1 MSPPQD
7 VKLALEVLAGGPFA
21 HARATELASWVLER
35 EAEQIGVASDGDASR
50 ATVADGESGGRRGR
64 RGDS

>member
-21 HARATELASWVLER
+21 HARATELASWVLAR
-35 EAEQIGVASDGDASR
+35 EAESTGVGSDGEASR
-50 ATVADGESGGRRGR
+50 ATVADGGRGL
-64 RGDS
+64 